1 MKKKITYSIFCV
13 ALLFFSFN
21 VCSQTLRERQ
31 QISKSYINSGN
42 SDEITSVIQD
52 YMGKQRKAVDSLVSI
67 GLKKSFKVGRVKYE
81 LLRVSPKGE
90 PIYYS
95 TDNVS
100 AANSTQTQYLHND
113 GGLGINV
120 EGQNMIIGIW
130 DAGVAHGGHQEFID
144 ENGNSV
150 VTAESS
156 YLSSNDDH
164 ATHVLGTMISRG
176 VRSNAKG
183 MAPMASAV
191 SYDWGDDLNEVNLEA
206 SNGLLISNH
215 SYGTPIFINGST
227 NVPPSGIGT
236 YNSEAKAWDG
246 IHYAYPY
253 YLQVASAGNDGSE
266 ENINPTQN
274 GFDQIIGEKVSKNN
288 LVVANANDV
297 IYYSNGFVYTT
308 INSSS
313 SKGPSDDGRIKPDI
327 TGNGTGVYSTD
338 SDPNDPSKTSLYRS
352 ATGTSM
358 ASPNIAGSLLLLQQ
372 YYNELNSKFM
382 RSATLKGLVCHT
394 ATDKGNPG
402 PDPIFGWGILN
413 SKKAAELIATD
424 KSKASMSE
432 MTINNGENL
441 QYDFVIPANTP
452 EFAVTVCWTDPS
464 GPIISSTNSQTPVLV
479 NDIDITITKGQ
490 DIYYPYRLNYNSND
504 KLWSWASTDGDNSV
518 DNIEQIRIANPVAG
532 NYSVNVTHKG
542 NLTNNK
548 QDFSIIITGHESS
561 TSLNFEDNLFSDIV
575 IYPNPVSGNS
585 IYITGLNEDFQASLY
600 DINGKKIIQVS
611 NGENNISM
619 ISPGVYFLKMKNSR
633 KSLAKRIIIQ

>member
-1 MKKKITYSIFCV
+1 
-13 ALLFFSFN
+13 
-21 VCSQTLRERQ
+21 
-31 QISKSYINSGN
+31 
-42 SDEITSVIQD
+42 
-52 YMGKQRKAVDSLVSI
+52 
-67 GLKKSFKVGRVKYE
+67 
-81 LLRVSPKGE
+81 
-90 PIYYS
+90 
-95 TDNVS
+95 
-100 AANSTQTQYLHND
+100 
-113 GGLGINV
+113 
-120 EGQNMIIGIW
+120 MIIGIW

-144 ENGNSV
+144 ENGNSF
-150 VTAESS
+150 VTQGS

-183 MAPMASAV
+183 MAPKASAV

-215 SYGTPIFINGST
+215 SYGTIFINGST

-358 ASPNIAGSLLLLQQ
+358 ASPNVAGSLLLLQQ
-372 YYNELNSKFM
+372 YYNELNSKYM
-382 RSATLKGLVCHT
+382 RSATLKGLACHT

-402 PDPIFGWGILN
+402 PDPIFGWGVLN
-413 SKKAAELIATD
+413 TKKAAELIASD
-424 KSKASMSE
+424 KSKASISE

-441 QYDFVIPANTP
+441 QYDFVIPADAP
-452 EFAVTVCWTDPS
+452 EFAVTVCWSDPS
-464 GPIISSTNSQTPVLV
+464 GPIISATNSQTPVLV

-542 NLTNNK
+542 NLTNNN

-619 ISPGVYFLKMKNSR
+619 ISPGVYFLKIKNSR

>member
-1 MKKKITYSIFCV
+1 MKKKITNSIFCV
-13 ALLFFSFN
+13 TILFFSFN
-21 VCSQTLRERQ
+21 VYSQTLRERQ
-31 QISKSYINSGN
+31 EISKSYINSGN

-236 YNSEAKAWDG
+236 IIPRQKHDG

-372 YYNELNSKFM
+372 YYNELNSKYM
-382 RSATLKGLVCHT
+382 RSATLKGLACHT

-402 PDPIFGWGILN
+402 PDPIFGWGVLN
-413 SKKAAELIATD
+413 TKKAAELIASD
-424 KSKASMSE
+424 KSKASISE

-441 QYDFVIPANTP
+441 QYDFVIPADAP

-464 GPIISSTNSQTPVLV
+464 GPIISATNSQTPVLV
-479 NDIDITITKGQ
+479 NDIDITIKKGQ

-585 IYITGLNEDFQASLY
+585 IYITGLNEDFRLRCM
-600 DINGKKIIQVS
+600 ILTEKIIQVS

-619 ISPGVYFLKMKNSR
+619 ISLGVYFLKMKNSR
-633 KSLAKRIIIQ
+633 KA

>member
-1 MKKKITYSIFCV
+1 MKKKIISSISCFTIV
-13 ALLFFSFN
+13 FSSLN
-21 VCSQTLRERQ
+21 LYSQTVKERQ
-31 QISKSYINSGN
+31 EISKSYINSGN
-42 SDEITSVIQD
+42 SDEITLVIQD
-52 YMGKQRKAVDSLVSI
+52 YMNKQRKAVDSLVSI
-67 GLKKSFKVGRVKYE
+67 GLKKSFKIGVVKYE

-100 AANSTQTQYLHND
+100 AANSTQTQYLHD
-113 GGLGINV
+113 SGGLGIQV

-176 VRSNAKG
+176 VQSNAKG
-183 MAPMASAV
+183 MAPKASAV
-191 SYDWGDDLNEVNLEA
+191 SYDWSDDLSEVNLEA

-297 IYYSNGFVYTT
+297 TYYANGFVYTT
-308 INSSS
+308 INQSS

-327 TGNGTGVYSTD
+327 TGNGTSVYSTD
-338 SDPNDPSKTSLYRS
+338 SDPNDPSKTNLYRS

-372 YYNELNSKFM
+372 YYNELNSKYM
-382 RSATLKGLVCHT
+382 RSATLKALACHT

-402 PDPIFGWGILN
+402 PDPIFGWGVLN
-413 SKKAAELIATD
+413 TKKAAELIATD
-424 KSKASMSE
+424 KSKASISE

-441 QYDFVIPANTP
+441 QYDFAIPADAP

-464 GPIISSTNSQTPVLV
+464 GPIISSTNSQTSVLV

-490 DIYYPYRLNYNSND
+490 DTYYPYRLNYNSVD
-504 KLWSWASTDGDNSV
+504 KLWSWASNDGDNSV
-518 DNIEQIRIANPVAG
+518 DNVEQIRITNPVAG
-532 NYSVNVTHKG
+532 SYSVNISHKG
-542 NLTNNK
+542 NLTNDK
-548 QDFSIIITGHESS
+548 QDFSIVVSGHQSS
-561 TSLNFEDNLFSDIV
+561 SALSLDENVYYDIF
-575 IYPNPVSGNS
+575 IYPNPVRGNLLF
-585 IYITGLNEDFQASLY
+585 INGLKEDSQASLY
-600 DINGKKIIQVS
+600 DINGKKLIRIS
-611 NGENNISM
+611 NGENNVSM
-619 ISPGVYFLKMKNSR
+619 LSSGVYFLMMKNSQNN
-633 KSLAKRIIIQ
+633 LTKRIIIQ

>member
-1 MKKKITYSIFCV
+1 MY
-13 ALLFFSFN
+13 
-21 VCSQTLRERQ
+21 SQTLRERQ
-31 QISKSYINSGN
+31 EISKSYINSGN

-52 YMGKQRKAVDSLVSI
+52 YMDKQRKAVDSLVST
-67 GLKKSFKVGRVKYE
+67 GLKKNFKIDNVKYE
-81 LLRVSPKGE
+81 LLRVSPKGK

-100 AANSTQTQYLHND
+100 AANSTQTQYLHNN

-120 EGQNMIIGIW
+120 EGQNMLIGIW

-144 ENGNSV
+144 ENGSSV
-150 VTAESS
+150 VTTESS

-164 ATHVLGTMISRG
+164 GTHVLGTMISRG
-176 VRSNAKG
+176 IRSIAKG
-183 MAPMASAV
+183 MAPKASAI
-191 SYDWGDDLNEVNLEA
+191 SYDWSDDLSEVNLEA
-206 SNGLLISNH
+206 SNGLLLSNH

-253 YLQVASAGNDGSE
+253 YLQVASAGNDGSS

-297 IYYSNGFVYTT
+297 NYYPNGFVYAT
-308 INSSS
+308 INPSS

-338 SDPNDPSKTSLYRS
+338 SDPNDPSKTNLYRS

-358 ASPNIAGSLLLLQQ
+358 ASPNVAGSLLLLQQ

-382 RSATLKGLVCHT
+382 RSATLKGLACHT

-413 SKKAAELIATD
+413 TKKAAELIAID
-424 KSKASMSE
+424 KSKPSIAE
-432 MTINNGENL
+432 MTINEAESL
-441 QYDFVIPANTP
+441 QYNFIIPQNTS
-452 EFAVTVCWTDPS
+452 EFSVTVCWTDPS
-464 GPIISSTNSQTPVLV
+464 GQIISTTNSQTSVLV
-479 NDIDITITKGQ
+479 NDIDISVIKDQ
-490 DIYYPYRLNYNSND
+490 NIYYPYKLNYNSID

-518 DNIEQIRIANPVAG
+518 DNIEQVKITNPVAG
-532 NYSVNVTHKG
+532 NYSVNITHKG
-542 NLTNNK
+542 SLTNNK
-548 QDFSIIITGHESS
+548 QDFSMVVSGHQSS
-561 TSLNFEDNLFSDIV
+561 SALSIVENVYSDIV
-575 IYPNPVSGNS
+575 IYPNPVKGNS
-585 IYITGLNEDFQASLY
+585 IFIRGLNEYSQASLY
-600 DINGKKIIQVS
+600 DINGKKIIQIS

-619 ISPGVYFLKMKNSR
+619 LSSGVYFLMMKNPQER
-633 KSLAKRIIIQ
+633 LTKKIIIP